1 VDTETV
7 DASPTPA
14 APVEKHRTRR
24 IIAATLAV
32 LAALTT
38 TFAVTGAW
46 VRRTTIDTNHWVD
59 TVGPLA
65 SDPKVQA
72 ALAQWS
78 TDQLS
83 QLIDV
88 QGYVADALPRRGQIL
103 AGPIASAVNGFIET
117 EATKFFASDA
127 FAKLWVAANREVH
140 ARVVKVLKGDSQV
153 VTTQSGK
160 VVIDFMPLLLRIL
173 QNVDQRANGLLSS
186 HVPAISQDLTGDE
199 IRTKLSDALKRPI
212 PNDFGTIAVFDD
224 SQLSA
229 IQQAVQWFQAG
240 VYAFIV
246 LALLFIGAAIWVAPD
261 RRRIAIWLGLGTAVA
276 LVTFRT
282 IARAAIKEIVGGIT
296 IPRNR
301 DVAVDVL
308 HKVFSSYRTLTL
320 ALMFLGLVVALT
332 AFLAGP
338 GRVAVWLRRGVREQA
353 WLSEYRAAI
362 GVAVLIAALAAVL
375 LWSFSLAGLI
385 VLGVVVAILE
395 LVLWRLPSGPA
406 PVPTAT

>member
-1 VDTETV
+1 VDTETA
-7 DASPTPA
+7 DTPPAPA
-14 APVEKHRTRR
+14 AKVNKHRARR
-24 IIAATLAV
+24 IIAAILAV

-38 TFAVTGAW
+38 TFAVTGGW
-46 VRRTTIDTNHWVD
+46 LRRTTIDTNRWVD

-78 TDQLS
+78 ADQLE
-83 QLIDV
+83 QLV
-88 QGYVADALPRRGQIL
+88 NVKGYLGDALPERAQIL
-103 AGPIASAVNGFIET
+103 AGPLSSAINGFIET
-117 EATKFFASDA
+117 EAGKFFASDQ
-127 FAKLWVAANREVH
+127 FEKLWIAANREAH
-140 ARVVKVLKGDSQV
+140 RRVIKVLKGESDV
-153 VTTQSGK
+153 VTTQDGK

-173 QNVDQRANGLLSS
+173 QNVDQRANGLISS
-186 HVPAISQDLTGDE
+186 RLPAISQDLTGDE
-199 IRTKLSDALKRPI
+199 IRTKLSDALNRPI
-212 PNDFGTIAVFDD
+212 PDDFGTIAVFDD

-246 LALLFIGAAIWVAPD
+246 LALLLIGAAIWVAPD

-282 IARAAIKEIVGGIT
+282 IARAAIKEIIGGIT

-301 DVAVDVL
+301 EVADEVL

-320 ALMFLGLVVALT
+320 ALTFLGLVVALT

-353 WLSEYRAAI
+353 WLSEYRAVF

-385 VLGVVVAILE
+385 VLGVVVVILE
-395 LVLWRLPSGPA
+395 LVLWRLPSGPE

>member
-1 VDTETV
+1 MDTETV

-14 APVEKHRTRR
+14 APIKKHRARR
-24 IIAATLAV
+24 IIAAILAV

-38 TFAVTGAW
+38 TFAVTGGW
-46 VRRTTIDTNHWVD
+46 LRRTTIDTNHWVD

-78 TDQLS
+78 TEELTQLV
-83 QLIDV
+83 DV
-88 QGYVADALPRRGQIL
+88 KGYVGDALPKRAEIL
-103 AGPIASAVNGFIET
+103 VGPISSAVNGFIET
-117 EATKFFASDA
+117 EATKFFESDA
-127 FAKLWVAANREVH
+127 FATLWVAANREAH
-140 ARVVKVLKGDSQV
+140 RRVIKVLKGESDV
-153 VTTQSGK
+153 VTTQGGK
-160 VVIDFMPLLLRIL
+160 VVIDFMPLLAVIL
-173 QNVDQRANGLLSS
+173 QKVDQQANGLLSS
-186 HVPAISQDLTGDE
+186 HIPALNENLTGDE
-199 IRTKLSDALKRPI
+199 IRAKLADALNRPI
-212 PNDFGTIAVFDD
+212 PDDFGTIAVFDD

-261 RRRIAIWLGLGTAVA
+261 RRRIAIWLGLGTAVT

-320 ALMFLGLVVALT
+320 ALMLLGLVVALT

-353 WLSEYRAAI
+353 WLSEYRAVLA
-362 GVAVLIAALAAVL
+362 VAVLIAALAAVL
-375 LWSFSLAGLI
+375 LWSFTLAGLI

-395 LVLWRLPSGPA
+395 LVLWRLPSAPA
-406 PVPTAT
+406 PAPTPT